1 MKKLFLMLAMML
13 PIFAFVACSDDDEDN
28 PMVGS
33 YQITNTVE
41 KYSNGVVDVLN
52 GTMYDCVVI
61 EYDENKEVIKQ
72 DYVGS
77 IAYGGGV
84 SQIIET
90 DPLCKSIIVTFF
102 YLPNDGEYEAINERM
117 AVAQFFEIPVR
128 RGHAAYEQDDRG
140 DQKHDARGDQ
150 TLFPAFHFLFHVSSP
165 PFSFCRGYTAPSRQT
180 VFRKG

>member
-117 AVAQFFEIPVR
+117 AVAQFFEIRPGETSLIYVK
-128 RGHAAYEQDDRG
+128 EDTDIIS
-140 DQKHDARGDQ
+140 
-150 TLFPAFHFLFHVSSP
+150 VSDTSKKSLAKSSSERIKYVNMIESI
-165 PFSFCRGYTAPSRQT
+165 FIEE
-180 VFRKG
+180 